1 MSEMKK
7 YSIGNGKKSETK
19 LQHLLSLP
27 NKSRQKKSNR
37 NSITKNQR
45 I

>member
-7 YSIGNGKKSETK
+7 YSIENGKKSETK

-27 NKSRQKKSNR
+27 NKLRQKKSR
-37 NSITKNQR
+37 QKNQTK
-45 I
+45 IQ